1 MTTGLSQTESIAAQ
15 KRSQKTLTKASSL
28 IIIALVAFG
37 IGFAIGEIHAIN
49 KCITT
54 AEQLLDIS
62 IKPWVKTEIYSRLGG
77 TDWYGNTSMALG

>member
-1 MTTGLSQTESIAAQ
+1 
-15 KRSQKTLTKASSL
+15 
-28 IIIALVAFG
+28 VAFG